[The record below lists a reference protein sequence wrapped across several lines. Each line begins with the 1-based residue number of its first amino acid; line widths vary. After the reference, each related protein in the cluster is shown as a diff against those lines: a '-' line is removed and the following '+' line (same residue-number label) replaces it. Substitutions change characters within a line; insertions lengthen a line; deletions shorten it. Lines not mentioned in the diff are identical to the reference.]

1 VSVSPPT
8 PIPVVV
14 IGGGISGLACA
25 YRLQQAGIGVRLLD
39 AGDRPGGLI
48 ATVEKDGF
56 RFELGPQSFLS
67 TGPLL
72 GLIESL
78 GLKEQLLRADP
89 RAPRY
94 ILLRGQLVPAPL
106 APPAL
111 LTTPLFSLRT
121 KWRIFTEIFRR
132 TKPPA
137 TDESIAAFVRRKFGD
152 ELLDRLVAPFVSGIY
167 AGDPEKLSVGAAFPQ
182 IREWEAKYGSVL
194 RGAMKSRPAKGTPR
208 PGLCTFRAGMEAL
221 PRALAARLGEVY
233 HPQTTVTGLSRG
245 KTNGKSWFELQV
257 TRQDQRETL
266 AASAVVI
273 ATPPNAAAEIVKG
286 LAAQIAEPFLQIKY
300 ASVAVVAAGY
310 RREQVRRA
318 ANGFGFLVPRGEGL
332 RVLGTVWNS
341 SLFPGHAPEGMSCF
355 TSFAGGALDPGL
367 CGLGEEEIAKVVC
380 REVESVL
387 DISGPP
393 VTRFVQRYARA
404 LPQYN
409 LGHAEL
415 ISGLNRRIS
424 AVPGL
429 FLTGN
434 YLSGPSIGACVE
446 QAGQIAD
453 RVRAYLAIIG
463 LANAGAVAHA

>member
-1 VSVSPPT
+1 VSVPPPT

-48 ATVEKDGF
+48 ATVDKDGF

-78 GLKEQLLRADP
+78 GLKEQLLHADP

-106 APPAL
+106 TPPAL

-121 KWRIFTEIFRR
+121 KWRIFAEMFRR
-132 TKPPA
+132 SQAPA

-167 AGDPEKLSVGAAFPQ
+167 AGDPEKLSLGAAFPQ
-182 IREWEAKYGSVL
+182 IRAWEAKYGSVL
-194 RGAMKSRPAKGTPR
+194 RGAMKSRPAKGTLR
-208 PGLCTFRAGMEAL
+208 PGLCTFRSGMEAL
-221 PRALAARLGEVY
+221 PRALAARLGEAY
-233 HPQTTVTGLSRG
+233 LAQTKVTGLSRG
-245 KTNGKSWFELQV
+245 RMDGKPWFELQV
-257 TRQDQRETL
+257 SRQDQRETL
-266 AASAVVI
+266 AASAVVV
-273 ATPPNAAAEIVKG
+273 AAPPFAAADIMKG
-286 LAAQIAEPFLQIKY
+286 LAAQIAEPFLRIEY
-300 ASVAVVAAGY
+300 APVAVVAAGY
-310 RREQVRRA
+310 RREHVRRA

-341 SLFPGHAPEGMSCF
+341 SLFPGRAPEGMSCF
-355 TSFAGGALDPGL
+355 TSFAGGALDPDL
-367 CGLGEEEIAKVVC
+367 CNLEEEKIAEVVC

-387 DISGPP
+387 GIADPP
-393 VTRFVQRYARA
+393 VTTFVQRYARA

-409 LGHAEL
+409 LGHAE
-415 ISGLNRRIS
+415 IVSELNRRIS
-424 AVPGL
+424 PVPGL

-446 QAGQIAD
+446 QAGQTAD
-453 RVRAYLAIIG
+453 RVRAYLANIG